1 MHWNDYNIPDNPP
14 TEEEFMEHA
23 FDLMDQAVK
32 DELYWIL
39 GDAFRNAEI
48 FFNSPVQQHLR
59 EKGTLASSGSDWSGK
74 GYWEFVHDSID
85 NANEMRRKHLQDIV
99 ERERAYFSPIE

>member
-1 MHWNDYNIPDNPP
+1 MHWNDDNIPDDPP
-14 TEEEFMEHA
+14 SEKEFMEHV

-39 GDAFRNAEI
+39 GNTFRNAEDCS
-48 FFNSPVQQHLR
+48 FQN
-59 EKGTLASSGSDWSGK
+59 SGSNWGGK
-74 GYWEFVHDSID
+74 GYWEFVYDSIVY
-85 NANEMRRKHLQDIV
+85 AYEMRRKHLQDIV

>member
-1 MHWNDYNIPDNPP
+1 MHWNDDNIPDDPP
-14 TEEEFMEHA
+14 SEDEFMEHV

-48 FFNSPVQQHLR
+48 FFNSSFQKMR
-59 EKGTLASSGSDWSGK
+59 SGRG
-74 GYWEFVHDSID
+74 GYWEFVHNSIV
-85 NANEMRRKHLQDIV
+85 NAKEMRRKHLQAIV
-99 ERERAYFSPIE
+99 ETKRAYFSPIE